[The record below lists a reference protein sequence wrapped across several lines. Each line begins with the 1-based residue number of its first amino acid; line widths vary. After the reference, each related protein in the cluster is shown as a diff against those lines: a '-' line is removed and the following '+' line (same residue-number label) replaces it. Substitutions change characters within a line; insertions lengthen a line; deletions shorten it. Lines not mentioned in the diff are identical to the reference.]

1 MGNKSAV
8 KKRKVK
14 KAPKTPKMAVKRKL
28 IEISDSSPSPFQKG
42 TPLRSIF
49 CLKNKEEI
57 KKFEEQEECFI
68 LEFDP
73 YNNLDALEFPS
84 TIGNDDNAEEE
95 LSFVTE
101 KGQVA
106 CRDYP
111 HPRNTCARFPFKK
124 TPHDKHCKLCYC
136 YVCDVSAPCTRWT
149 GAAGHCHALKDEVWD
164 HEKWLRRLNKNV

>member
-101 KGQVA
+101 KGQVFDA
-106 CRDYP
+106 RLPAETIHIRGTPVRD
-111 HPRNTCARFPFKK
+111 FPLKRRHM
-124 TPHDKHCKLCYC
+124 T
-136 YVCDVSAPCTRWT
+136 STANWWT